1 VDTLSISSAA
11 NLSSAILTN
20 FESMELNANNT
31 TVNAASISGQTLD
44 ILSTGGEAVLSLGNI
59 QSTLNLEN
67 LSFLDANV
75 SIATNFETSKHN
87 DLVSNSNVVVSGSSV
102 NDVITG
108 HAGNDNLT
116 GGAGAD
122 TITGGAGEDTIIL
135 TETSSAADVVVINAV
150 VGTSEDSGR
159 KTISGNANDTGDDTI
174 TGFAVGTDTV
184 KISASSVA
192 SFLHGTDTTIGTA
205 GAANDG
211 TAGSFAS
218 TVGLVELNQTTN
230 NDWDDAGD
238 IALTFSSVTG
248 TFNEANFEAALQYDL
263 TLTNAGVTATTGVKD
278 DTVTGGTGADTI
290 TGGAGADTIT
300 GDAGAD
306 VFLIAA
312 AADHATGETIVGGA
326 DADTIRFTSTTA
338 SETLALLAGVTDAD
352 NAITVEI
359 SDAAGANT
367 GTTALNVNAD
377 ALVDTLVVTLI
388 GNDGD
393 NVLVGNATAD
403 TINGG
408 AGADTITGG
417 AGADVIQ
424 ADAGDDTIN
433 GGAGA
438 DKIRFSDTNGTDAV
452 TFVRNEDSYDF
463 SQVTAN
469 GTIAE
474 AAITNDAGTALGVTT
489 LGANTTI
496 YVFDTDATEL
506 GTATA
511 AAIADFTDMS
521 VVATFLNT
529 ADGVTTGNN
538 SGKVNYFLIND
549 GDVDTAAY
557 IYKHTDNGD
566 GTTSVQDAELALIAI
581 STHDAGAIDVNDV
594 IIA

>member
-1 VDTLSISSAA
+1 
-11 NLSSAILTN
+11 
-20 FESMELNANNT
+20 
-31 TVNAASISGQTLD
+31 
-44 ILSTGGEAVLSLGNI
+44 
-59 QSTLNLEN
+59 
-67 LSFLDANV
+67 
-75 SIATNFETSKHN
+75 
-87 DLVSNSNVVVSGSSV
+87 
-102 NDVITG
+102 
-108 HAGNDNLT
+108 
-116 GGAGAD
+116 
-122 TITGGAGEDTIIL
+122 
-135 TETSSAADVVVINAV
+135 
-150 VGTSEDSGR
+150 
-159 KTISGNANDTGDDTI
+159 
-174 TGFAVGTDTV
+174 
-184 KISASSVA
+184 
-192 SFLHGTDTTIGTA
+192 
-205 GAANDG
+205 
-211 TAGSFAS
+211 
-218 TVGLVELNQTTN
+218 
-230 NDWDDAGD
+230 
-238 IALTFSSVTG
+238 
-248 TFNEANFEAALQYDL
+248 
-263 TLTNAGVTATTGVKD
+263 
-278 DTVTGGTGADTI
+278 
-290 TGGAGADTIT
+290 
-300 GDAGAD
+300 
-306 VFLIAA
+306 
-312 AADHATGETIVGGA
+312 
-326 DADTIRFTSTTA
+326 
-338 SETLALLAGVTDAD
+338 
-352 NAITVEI
+352 
-359 SDAAGANT
+359 
-367 GTTALNVNAD
+367 
-377 ALVDTLVVTLI
+377 VVTLI